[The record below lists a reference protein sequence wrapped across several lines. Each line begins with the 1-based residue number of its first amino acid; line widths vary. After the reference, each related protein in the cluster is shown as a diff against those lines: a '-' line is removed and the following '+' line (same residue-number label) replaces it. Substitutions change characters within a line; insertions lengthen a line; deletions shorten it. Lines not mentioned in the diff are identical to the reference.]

1 MQQASIAR
9 AVIDIGSNTIEVLVA
24 HSQPNELQT
33 IEHQSTL
40 ARLGESVNENGEISS
55 DKMKTAVDAVRKY
68 QELAKQHGAE
78 QILALA
84 TEALREASNKQEFV
98 DTVKRET
105 GVEVQLISG
114 YVEATLDY
122 FGATSSQDAPKGAG
136 VLDVGGGSTEIVIAK
151 NGDIRWLTSFPL
163 GSGTI
168 HDRFLH
174 SDPATHQEMQAAR
187 SFLTD
192 YIQRL
197 HLPETPPALIV
208 TGSSASSLLK
218 LAQHAF
224 KLDEQTRSLTYRDL
238 CACQG
243 LLNALPA
250 AEIAKRFEQDI
261 DRARI
266 LAAGSLVM
274 QIAMEYLHLNE
285 IHVSSH
291 GVREGTLLACARYG
305 DGWLQEVNR
314 IASSRQVT
322 PPAVDA
328 QKV

>member
-1 MQQASIAR
+1 MQQASTIR

-24 HSQPNELQT
+24 RCQPNELET
-33 IEHQSTL
+33 IEHRSTL
-40 ARLGESVNENGEISS
+40 ARLGESVNEHGEISS
-55 DKMKTAVDAVRKY
+55 DKMKTAVDAVRQY

-84 TEALREASNKQEFV
+84 TEALREASNKQDFL
-98 DTVKRET
+98 DTIKRET

-114 YVEATLDY
+114 YTEATLDY
-122 FGATSSQDAPKGAG
+122 YGATFHPDAPSGAG
-136 VLDVGGGSTEIVIAK
+136 VLDVGGGSAEIVIAK
-151 NGDIRWLTSFPL
+151 NGDISWLTSFPI

-174 SDPATHQEMQAAR
+174 SNPATYQEMEEAR

-197 HLPETPPALIV
+197 HIPETPPALIV

-218 LAQHAF
+218 LARRAF
-224 KLDEQTRSLTYRDL
+224 KLDEGTHILTYRDL
-238 CACQG
+238 SACQG

-250 AEIAKRFEQDI
+250 EEIAQRFEQNI

-266 LAAGSLVM
+266 LTAGSLVM
-274 QIAMEYLHLNE
+274 QIVMEYLHLNE
-285 IHVSSH
+285 IHISSH
-291 GVREGTLLACARYG
+291 GVREGALLACSRYG
-305 DGWLQEVNR
+305 NNWLQEINR
-314 IASSRQVT
+314 IASSRQGT

-328 QKV
+328 KK

>member
-1 MQQASIAR
+1 MQQASTIR

-24 HSQPNELQT
+24 RCQPNALET

-55 DKMKTAVDAVRKY
+55 DKMQTAVDAVRKY
-68 QELAKQHGAE
+68 QELAKQSRAE

-84 TEALREASNKQEFV
+84 TEALREASNKQDFL
-98 DTVKRET
+98 DTIKRET

-114 YVEATLDY
+114 YAEATLDY
-122 FGATSSQDAPKGAG
+122 YGATNSPDTPSGAG

-151 NGDIRWLTSFPL
+151 NGEIRWLTSFPI
-163 GSGTI
+163 GSGSI

-174 SDPATHQEMQAAR
+174 SDPATYQEMQAAR
-187 SFLTD
+187 SYLTN
-192 YIQRL
+192 YVQRL
-197 HLPETPPALIV
+197 HISETPPGLIV

-218 LAQHAF
+218 LAHHAF
-224 KLDEQTRSLTYRDL
+224 KLDEHAHRLTYHDL
-238 CACQG
+238 SACQG

-250 AEIAKRFEQDI
+250 EEIAQRFEQKLE
-261 DRARI
+261 RARI
-266 LAAGSLVM
+266 LAAGSLLM
-274 QIAMEYLHLNE
+274 QVAMEYLHINE

-291 GVREGTLLACARYG
+291 GVREGALLACTRYG
-305 DGWLQEVNR
+305 DAWLEEVNR
-314 IASSRQVT
+314 IASRRQVT